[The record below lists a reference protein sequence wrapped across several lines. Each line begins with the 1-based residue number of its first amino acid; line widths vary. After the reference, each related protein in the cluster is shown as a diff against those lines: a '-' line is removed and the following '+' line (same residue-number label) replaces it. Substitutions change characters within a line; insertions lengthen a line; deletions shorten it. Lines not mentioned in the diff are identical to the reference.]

1 MDIHDIKPPGGDSP
15 LIGSD
20 AQPVDEKR
28 DHAFAETKDK
38 LAASGSQGTES
49 PALGVISQ
57 FSRSALDDPSKL
69 DAMVRASVSELVDGG
84 QNISGPLSPEHKQS
98 VVDYLSSDPIFRQ
111 QVESYLRKALG

>member
-57 FSRSALDDPSKL
+57 FSRSSLD
-69 DAMVRASVSELVDGG
+69 ASVSELVDGG

>member
-38 LAASGSQGTES
+38 LAASGSQGPES

-57 FSRSALDDPSKL
+57 FSRSSLDDPSKL
-69 DAMVRASVSELVDGG
+69 DAMVRASVSELVDSG